1 MADENLALE
10 GDGAQV
16 EDTAAEQQVEEQR
29 EPTAS
34 ELASELGWKPK
45 DQWQGDP
52 EAWKPA
58 ADFIK
63 AGRDIQQTTSREL
76 RALREQMERVAGVTS
91 QIVTDKVAERD
102 AYWQTQFNQAVEE
115 GDTEAARKL
124 AENRPS
130 PAAQTGVDPSVNAWV
145 AKNEWFNKDPLA
157 QARAKELSAKLA
169 HLPVQ
174 EQLAQVERAIRKE
187 FPENFPAPAKPPP
200 ATQTGQSRAAAPGNR
215 VKGFADMPAASQ
227 QAALEFERLNKVPK
241 EDFAR
246 SYWAQE
252 AKKGSRA

>member
-10 GDGAQV
+10 GERAQV
-16 EDTAAEQQVEEQR
+16 VDTAAEQQPEEQH

-34 ELASELGWKPK
+34 ELAAELGWKPK

-63 AGRDIQQTTSREL
+63 AGRDIQQSTSREL

-115 GDTEAARKL
+115 GDTETARKL

-130 PAAQTGVDPSVNAWV
+130 AAAKGADPTVASWV
-145 AKNEWFNKDPLA
+145 SKNEWFNKDPLA
-157 QARAKELSAKLA
+157 RARAEEISNKLA
-169 HLPVQ
+169 HLPVS
-174 EQLAQVERAIRKE
+174 EQLAQVERGIRKE
-187 FPENFPAPAKPPP
+187 FPEHFPAPAKTPP
-200 ATQTGQSRAAAPGNR
+200 ATQTGQSRTAQPSSR

-227 QAALEFERLNKVPK
+227 QAALDFERLNKVPK

>member
-1 MADENLALE
+1 VAEEDLALE

-16 EDTAAEQQVEEQR
+16 EETAAEQQTDETP
-29 EPTAS
+29 EPIAN
-34 ELASELGWKPK
+34 LARDLGWTPK
-45 DQWQGDP
+45 EEWHGEP
-52 EAWKPA
+52 EKWKPA
-58 ADFIK
+58 EQFIRD
-63 AGRDIQQTTSREL
+63 GREIQQTTSREL
-76 RALREQMERVAGVTS
+76 RALREQMDRVAGVTS

-102 AYWQTQFNQAVEE
+102 AYWKAQFNQAVED
-115 GDTEAARKL
+115 GDTEAANKL
-124 AENRPS
+124 LDQR
-130 PAAQTGVDPSVNAWV
+130 PAAKVQTGADPSVASWV

-157 QARAKELSAKLA
+157 QTRAQELSNKLA
-169 HLPVQ
+169 HLPVP

-187 FPENFPAPAKPPP
+187 FPEHFPAPAKQPP
-200 ATQTGQSRAAAPGNR
+200 ATQTGSSRAAAPGNR